1 MNLALRKANKSVS
14 RFLFELRNEEEVRCV
29 SRNTAPIAFS
39 DHKKWFEKKLAS
51 SVSLILIA
59 EENGTP
65 IAQTRFDAK
74 GQYAEVSV
82 AVVSAFRG
90 KGYGTKI
97 IADATKL
104 FFKKYTKVFAVRAYA
119 NLGNAASVKSFSRA
133 GYRHLGEVDDEGTTR
148 HLLVFERLN

>member
-1 MNLALRKANKSVS
+1 MNLTLRKANKSDS

-74 GQYAEVSV
+74 GQYAEVS
-82 AVVSAFRG
+82 SS
-90 KGYGTKI
+90 
-97 IADATKL
+97 
-104 FFKKYTKVFAVRAYA
+104 FF
-119 NLGNAASVKSFSRA
+119 
-133 GYRHLGEVDDEGTTR
+133 
-148 HLLVFERLN
+148 